1 MKGAS
6 RSVGNS
12 EAQQA
17 LIAHWQ
23 GIVKSLTNFLNTLK
37 SNHVSVLDTLVML
50 MRDHKTFINL
60 IFFSYIGSSV
70 LGPKG
75 VHADILIH

>member
-37 SNHVSVLDTLVML
+37 SNHVSVLNILVML
-50 MRDHKTFINL
+50 MRDYKAFTNL
-60 IFFSYIGSSV
+60 MIFFFIYIGSSV
-70 LGPKG
+70 LG
-75 VHADILIH
+75 